1 MGRFLNYRERLY
13 WELFDADFVSQGNA
27 NVQAHRSVFGATN
40 QSRFMLSNMQVAS
53 QLPSSNTAAVLAMG
67 YTPLFYT
74 IRNLIQLVPP
84 PNSLPNRGNSGVSMT
99 AGDVQWN
106 RETWE
111 LFRKQCLVTFNI
123 DVKPVWT
130 GHVDQ
135 LPAGGGTYGAVAV
148 SCCEGTGLDIGQLIQ
163 NNGMPT
169 PDALKRFAKPIII
182 SSQQSFNVT
191 LNNAVQ
197 NTPGGTVPPDSLN
210 WLNAGNPGTGP
221 GSTVPPNGIDYKAAF
236 VHLYIL
242 MLRDVL

>member
-13 WELFDADFVSQGNA
+13 WELFDADFVTQGTTA
-27 NVQAHRSVFGATN
+27 GVAVGAIPAQRSAFGAQN

-74 IRNLIQLVPP
+74 IRNLAAAVS
-84 PNSLPNRGNSGVSMT
+84 SLPARGNAGVSMT

-111 LFRKQCLVTFNI
+111 LFRKQCLVTFRI
-123 DVKPVWT
+123 DVKPVWS

-135 LPAGGGTYGAVAV
+135 LPAGGGTYGALALGAN
-148 SCCEGTGLDIGQLIQ
+148 SGTDNDIGQIIQ

-182 SSQQSFNVT
+182 SSQQSFGVD
-191 LNNAVQ
+191 LVNAVQ
-197 NTPGGTVPPDSLN
+197 ATQGGVAPPDALN
-210 WLNAGNPGTGP
+210 WLNAPNP
-221 GSTVPPNGIDYKAAF
+221 SAAPNGIDYKAGF